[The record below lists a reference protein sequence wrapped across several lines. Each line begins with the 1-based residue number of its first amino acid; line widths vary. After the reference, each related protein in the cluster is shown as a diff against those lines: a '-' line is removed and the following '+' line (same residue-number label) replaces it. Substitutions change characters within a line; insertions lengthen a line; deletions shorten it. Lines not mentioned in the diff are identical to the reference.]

1 MPVYDVT
8 RQQPAL
14 VLRVEGI
21 WLTLVRPGRRPWR
34 THIAAVR
41 TATERERRSL
51 RALRRLVR
59 AQRDRELAARVREV
73 NQRSLR
79 PWL

>member
-1 MPVYDVT
+1 MYDET
-8 RQQPAL
+8 RQQPA
-14 VLRVEGI
+14 VVVRADGV
-21 WLTLVRPGRRPWR
+21 WLTLTRPGRRPWR

-59 AQRDRELAARVREV
+59 TQRDRELAAKLREV
-73 NQRSLR
+73 NERSVR
-79 PWL
+79 AWM